1 MAKEKIVVTKEVKA
15 KKTQIKVK
23 KTFGDKVKIA
33 LWSAATVACPLAG
46 IGLGSELRKQKDEA
60 DAIRTSMEN
69 EQEAKQ
75 IQEEAKANQS
85 ATTEAA
91 ETTEA
96 TDTEETR

>member
-1 MAKEKIVVTKEVKA
+1 MANKIIVTKEVKA

-69 EQEAKQ
+69 EQEAQKV
-75 IQEEAKANQS
+75 QEEAKANQS
-85 ATTEAA
+85 AATESTEPSEVTT
-91 ETTEA
+91 
-96 TDTEETR
+96 TEETR